1 MWLRSND
8 DDDDSDNSLI
18 DKESINQAR
27 IKKTNLKTSIMD
39 VDGQEA
45 AVDPSVYDT
54 RAELSVLTETDAKD
68 EMVANKA
75 RRDTEVFIGSIPLE
89 AKESEVHAALRKC
102 GAETG
107 ANGFE
112 LVTDRTSGKHRGY
125 AFARY
130 ESAEAAM
137 KAIECITASEC
148 EVKKQ
153 KIRASLKPCKYRVH
167 VTGLK
172 RDAKR
177 MEVVEELR
185 QFGAGLEFFELG
197 RPRKGKEEEGHNSGS
212 GFASYVNEACAERFM
227 KNLKENKE
235 IQLTIAK
242 DPEVGLTAS
251 WAQAKE
257 KPATNAIHCRNL
269 NDANATEDALKESF
283 VRFGTIQEV
292 VVKTT
297 REPKVGWV
305 LFAKSEDAEKALA
318 ECDPIEGAPE
328 GRKGGRFTSSVDGS
342 DFEVTLARKMPRAGG
357 GAGGDAKPK
366 NANAGK
372 GGPMRGGRDDW
383 SKYRSGAGQYGGGIA
398 PRSWSGGAARAP
410 QNATPVIL
418 PGGQLAYAFQQ
429 GGPRR
434 GGGGRGRRGGG
445 DRHRPY

>member
-1 MWLRSND
+1 
-8 DDDDSDNSLI
+8 
-18 DKESINQAR
+18 
-27 IKKTNLKTSIMD
+27 MD
-39 VDGQEA
+39 VDGQETTRA
-45 AVDPSVYDT
+45 TVDPSVYDT
-54 RAELSVLTETDAKD
+54 RAELSLLTETDAKD
-68 EMVANKA
+68 EMVATKA

-89 AKESEVHAALRKC
+89 AKELEVHAALRKC

-137 KAIECITASEC
+137 KAIECITKSEC

-153 KIRASLKPCKYRVH
+153 KIRASLKPCKYRVL

-227 KNLKENKE
+227 KNLKGNKE
-235 IQLTIAK
+235 IQLNIAK

-283 VRFGTIQEV
+283 VRFGAIQEV

-297 REPKVGWV
+297 CEPKMGWV

-357 GAGGDAKPK
+357 DAKPK

-398 PRSWSGGAARAP
+398 PRSWSGGAGRAP

>member
-1 MWLRSND
+1 
-8 DDDDSDNSLI
+8 
-18 DKESINQAR
+18 
-27 IKKTNLKTSIMD
+27 MD
-39 VDGQEA
+39 VDGQPTTTNDA
-45 AVDPSVYDT
+45 YDDDAYDT
-54 RAELSVLTETDAKD
+54 RGELSVLTATDAAD
-68 EMVANKA
+68 ELVATRA
-75 RRDTEVFIGSIPLE
+75 RRDTEVFIGSVPLE
-89 AKESEVHAALRKC
+89 AKESEVRAALKKC

-112 LVTDRTSGKHRGY
+112 LVKDRTSGKHRGY

-137 KAIECITASEC
+137 KAIECIAASEC

-167 VTGLK
+167 VTGLR
-172 RDAKR
+172 RDATR
-177 MEVVEELR
+177 MEVVEGLR

-197 RPRKGKEEEGHNSGS
+197 RPKKGKEEEGHNSGS

-242 DPEVGLTAS
+242 DPEAGLSVS

-269 NDANATEDALKESF
+269 NDANATEEALKESF
-283 VRFGTIQEV
+283 VRFGAIQEV
-292 VVKTT
+292 VVRTT

-342 DFEVTLARKMPRAGG
+342 DFEVSLARKMPRAGG
-357 GAGGDAKPK
+357 GGGDAKPK

-398 PRSWSGGAARAP
+398 PRSWSGAGRAH

>member
-1 MWLRSND
+1 M
-8 DDDDSDNSLI
+8 
-18 DKESINQAR
+18 E
-27 IKKTNLKTSIMD
+27 
-39 VDGQEA
+39 VDGQPTTTNDA
-45 AVDPSVYDT
+45 YDDDAYDS
-54 RAELSVLTETDAKD
+54 RGELSVLTATDAAD
-68 EMVANKA
+68 ELVATRA
-75 RRDTEVFIGSIPLE
+75 RRDTEVFIGSVPLE
-89 AKESEVHAALRKC
+89 AKESEVRAALKKC

-112 LVTDRTSGKHRGY
+112 LVKDRTSGKHRGY

-137 KAIECITASEC
+137 KAIECIAASEC

-167 VTGLK
+167 VTGLR
-172 RDAKR
+172 RDATR
-177 MEVVEELR
+177 MEVVEGLR

-197 RPRKGKEEEGHNSGS
+197 RPKKGKEEEGHNSGS

-242 DPEVGLTAS
+242 DPEAGLSAS

-269 NDANATEDALKESF
+269 NDANATEEALKESF
-283 VRFGTIQEV
+283 VRFGAIQEV
-292 VVKTT
+292 VVRTT

-342 DFEVTLARKMPRAGG
+342 DFEVSLARKMPRAGG
-357 GAGGDAKPK
+357 GGGDAKPK

-398 PRSWSGGAARAP
+398 PRSRSGAGRAH